1 VELLRTPRVLL
12 RRWQEDDLPA
22 YFDIYS
28 RDEVM
33 RWLGPHPRRALTD
46 LHEAGERLRRWHER
60 EANLAVPYG
69 FWALVPCTE
78 TDEREPPVG
87 TVLLLPLVDAAGS
100 TGEVEIGWHLHP
112 NWQGRGLVT
121 EAAAA
126 VLGRANAVGRK
137 RVLALTDLDN
147 SASQSVAMHLGMAD
161 EGVTDRWFGLTRR
174 QFVWSPMS

>member
-1 VELLRTPRVLL
+1 MELLRTPRVLL

-147 SASQSVAMHLGMAD
+147 SASQSVAMRLGMSD